1 MAEIEMY
8 GKNDMKEAAKKILET
23 GEEIRPTDEHG
34 VLYVTTNP
42 ELIDAL
48 TYFKLDGKV
57 FFIGHKK

>member
-1 MAEIEMY
+1 MAKSEIY
-8 GKNDMKEAAKKILET
+8 GKNEMKEVAKKILET
-23 GEEIRPTDEHG
+23 GEEIWPTDEHG

-48 TYFKLDGKV
+48 TYFKLDGNV